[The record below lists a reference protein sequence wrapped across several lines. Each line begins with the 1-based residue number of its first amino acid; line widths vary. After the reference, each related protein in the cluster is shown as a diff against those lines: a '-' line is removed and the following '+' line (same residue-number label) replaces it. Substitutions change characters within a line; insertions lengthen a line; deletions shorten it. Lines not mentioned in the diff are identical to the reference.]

1 MRVFAKN
8 ECFWNFPYGYPIDL
22 TADGLKCC
30 YVSIPSHLRMYDPNI
45 ETPGKSFL
53 VLGKLCEY
61 LQQYTKIIKHKAKN
75 FKLQSGI
82 YDESLLEMFI
92 QTLETAKKLCTNMSR
107 ESLEVLLGPRIPR
120 IAAEIVFKQ
129 LFVNWDTVDMDC
141 KFEEHEDSKLKN
153 LVHLYYRLASL
164 YRDLRRADAS
174 GMYCT
179 LHYKEMWR
187 GTRFLYSNVQKADEH
202 IKDTIGRVSDIISVW
217 TDSAS
222 NSALSSENQLYNH
235 SIPIVENPGNIVEP
249 PNAETFKLS

>member
-1 MRVFAKN
+1 MPG
-8 ECFWNFPYGYPIDL
+8 CFWNFPVGYP
-22 TADGLKCC
+22 ADGWMCW
-30 YVSIPSHLRMYDPNI
+30 YVSIPSHLNVCDPML
-45 ETPGKSFL
+45 ETPGNSFL
-53 VLGKLCEY
+53 ILGKLCEY
-61 LQQYTKIIKHKAKN
+61 LQQYIKIIKHKAEHY
-75 FKLQSGI
+75 KLQSGFH
-82 YDESLLEMFI
+82 DKSLLEMFI
-92 QTLETAKKLCTNMSR
+92 QILETAKKLCTNMAR
-107 ESLEVLLGPRIPR
+107 ESLEVLLGPKIPS

-179 LHYKEMWR
+179 LHRKKMRR
-187 GTRFLYSNVQKADEH
+187 GPRFLYSFVQKSDEH

-217 TDSAS
+217 ADSAS

-235 SIPIVENPGNIVEP
+235 SIPNVENPCNIIEP
-249 PNAETFKLS
+249 LNADTVKLS